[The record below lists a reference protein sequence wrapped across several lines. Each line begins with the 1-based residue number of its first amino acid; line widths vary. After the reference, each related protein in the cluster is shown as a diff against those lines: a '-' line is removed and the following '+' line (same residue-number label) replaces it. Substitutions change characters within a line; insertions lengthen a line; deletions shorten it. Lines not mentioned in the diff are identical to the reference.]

1 MRATRSKLLGIIFF
15 GVCLFPLVFGEEEV
29 INVDELCNA
38 TASERVDYEFS
49 SDILPKQHIITYKGY
64 FPRLTRENYVSA
76 ALRNAGVSNWTL
88 VRRDNPAKEYPSD
101 FDVIILEEAGRRALD
116 ALKDHPAIRRVTAQ
130 RQVTRT
136 IKYIREDDCGPAGCL
151 YSGWRNHRARA
162 LHSLRKPRENNG
174 YTSRKLLRTVP
185 RQITSVL
192 KADVLWS
199 LGVTGEGIKVA
210 VFDTGLARN
219 HPHFGRVR
227 ERTDW
232 TGENTLDDALGHG
245 TFVAGVIASRA
256 DCLGFAPDADLHI
269 FRVFTD
275 NQVSYT
281 SWFLDAFNYAIM
293 RKIDVLNL
301 SIGGPDFM
309 DHPFVDKVW
318 ELSANKVIMVSAIG
332 NDGPLYGTLNN
343 PADQMDVIGVGGIS
357 FDDRIA
363 KFSSRGMTTWELP
376 YGYGRMKP
384 DIVTYGSGVRG
395 SSVTGGCR
403 SLSGTSVASPV
414 VAGAI
419 ALLASG
425 VPRHNL
431 TPAAVKQA
439 LCMTALR
446 LPGPNMFEQG
456 HGKLD
461 LISAYQFLRKYEPQ
475 VSLSPSYI
483 DLTECQYMWPYCTQP
498 LYFSAQPTIANV
510 TVINGLG
517 VSGRVKEVSW
527 HPHLPH
533 GVILS
538 LSVDY
543 SQILWP
549 WSGWLALSFTVLE
562 TGADFD
568 GVVEGHVN
576 VTIESYD
583 DSGEKTMKNATL
595 TLPVRARVIPVPV
608 RSRRLLWDQFH
619 SLRYPGGYFPR
630 DDLRAKH
637 DPLDWHADHVHTNF
651 RDMYRRL
658 REHGFYLEV
667 MGTPLTC
674 IDTSLYGALL
684 LVDPEDEYF
693 PEEMASLKKAVDA
706 GMSLVV
712 FADWYNA
719 SLLRHVKFYDENTR
733 QWWIPET
740 GGANV
745 PALNDLL
752 SMYQVALGDRVFE
765 GSFKLGG
772 HPMYYASGTH
782 IHSFPEH
789 GILITAQLTDQG
801 HQIMSGEK
809 PSGGPGASS
818 PGQTVDVP
826 ILGLLQTD
834 GETRDYTNDTMEKM
848 PKAGRLVVYGDSS
861 CLEGGAAR
869 NCHWLLLAALQYALV
884 GHLPASL
891 KEAATP
897 HQQRLRDVHIIPS
910 ELPQRAEGGRLH
922 VYSRVLS
929 PDGSGPRPVPECV
942 TPTPLESQPIHA
954 APAARTLAPRHQPTD
969 PKSIGAPDIE
979 GTEPAPRTWRGAGA
993 APSRHTAGEHTS
1005 PSLTSRAMTLL
1016 AIIAVVYCLT
1026 AAWKRCGRKLRR
1038 RRLMSLAT

>member
-1 MRATRSKLLGIIFF
+1 MGLTQ
-15 GVCLFPLVFGEEEV
+15 LFYLYLIGYFSITLVFA
-29 INVDELCNA
+29 IDSDIKCNA
-38 TASERVDYEFS
+38 TDTANVEYEFS
-49 SDILPKQHIITYKGY
+49 TDVINSEHIITFKAYYARG
-64 FPRLTRENYVSA
+64 TRENYVKSA
-76 ALRNAGVSNWTL
+76 LKNAGISNYTIL
-88 VRRDNPAKEYPSD
+88 QRNNPAKEYPSD
-101 FDVIILEEAGRRALD
+101 FDVIAFGDDMKDGIEALR
-116 ALKDHPAIRRVTAQ
+116 DHPAVRRVTAQ
-130 RQVTRT
+130 RQVQRT
-136 IKYIREDDCGPAGCL
+136 IKFVKEDECGPNGCL
-151 YSGWRNHRARA
+151 YSGWRNHKRRSRA
-162 LHSLRKPRENNG
+162 LHSLRQPRENDG
-174 YTSRKLLRTVP
+174 FSSRKLLRTVP

-192 KADVLWS
+192 KADLLWS

-210 VFDTGLARN
+210 VFDTGLARH
-219 HPHFGRVR
+219 HPHFGRVK

-281 SWFLDAFNYAIM
+281 SWFLDAFNYAILK
-293 RKIDVLNL
+293 KIDVLNL

-343 PADQMDVIGVGGIS
+343 PADQMDVIGVGGIG

-376 YGYGRMKP
+376 DGYGRMKP

-395 SSVTGGCR
+395 SSVNGGCK

-425 VPRHNL
+425 VPRQNL
-431 TPAAVKQA
+431 SPASVKQA
-439 LCMTALR
+439 LCITARR
-446 LPGPNMFEQG
+446 LSGPNMFEQG

-461 LISAYQFLRKYEPQ
+461 LISAYQFLREYEPQ
-475 VSLSPSYI
+475 ASLSPPYI

-498 LYFSAQPTIANV
+498 LYYSAQPTIANV

-517 VSGRVKEVSW
+517 VAGKVTKVSW
-527 HPHLPH
+527 HPHLPY
-533 GVILS
+533 GGILS
-538 LSVDY
+538 VAVDFID
-543 SQILWP
+543 ILWP
-549 WSGWLALSFTVLE
+549 WSGWLAISFSVLE
-562 TGADFD
+562 SGANFD
-568 GVVEGHVN
+568 GTVEGHVN
-576 VTIESYD
+576 ITIESFD
-583 DSGEKTMKNATL
+583 VVFDFVMKNTTL
-595 TLPVRARVIPVPV
+595 MLPIRARVIPVPV
-608 RSRRLLWDQFH
+608 RGRRLLWDQFH

-637 DPLDWHADHVHTNF
+637 DPLDWHADHIHTNF

-667 MGTPLTC
+667 MGSPLTC

-693 PEEMASLKKAVDA
+693 PEEMAALKKAVDS
-706 GMSLVV
+706 GLSLIV

-752 SMYQVALGDRVFE
+752 SMFQVALGDRVFE
-765 GSFKLGG
+765 GTFKLAG

-789 GILITAQLTDQG
+789 GVLVTAKLSDQG
-801 HQIMSGEK
+801 QQIMSGEK
-809 PSGGPGASS
+809 GIGGGDTT
-818 PGQTVDVP
+818 GGGKKVDVP
-826 ILGLLQTD
+826 ILGLLQT
-834 GETRDYTNDTMEKM
+834 ESESRDYTNDTNTKL
-848 PKAGRLVVYGDSS
+848 PRAGRLVVYGDSS
-861 CLEGGAAR
+861 CLEGGSAR
-869 NCHWLLLAALQYALV
+869 PCHWLMLAALQYALV
-884 GHLPASL
+884 GHVPTSL
-891 KEAATP
+891 REAAATS
-897 HQQRLRDVHIIPS
+897 HHRDVHIIPS
-910 ELPQRAEGGRLH
+910 DLPKRAEGGRLH
-922 VYSRVLS
+922 AYSRVLS
-929 PDGSGPRPVPECV
+929 PDGSGPRPVPECIS
-942 TPTPLESQPIHA
+942 PTPMNPEPVHA
-954 APAARTLAPRHQPTD
+954 PPSARTLAPRHQPTD
-969 PKSIGAPDIE
+969 PKSIAAPDIE
-979 GTEPAPRTWRGAGA
+979 GTEPAPRAWRGAGA
-993 APSRHTAGEHTS
+993 APSRSKADEEE
-1005 PSLTSRAMTLL
+1005 PSRSTFASRILTLC
-1016 AIIAVVYCLT
+1016 AIVFIVYSLH
-1026 AAWKRCGRKLRR
+1026 AFWKRCGRKIRR
-1038 RRLMSLAT
+1038 RKLISLAT

>member
-1 MRATRSKLLGIIFF
+1 MGTYLLFF
-15 GVCLFPLVFGEEEV
+15 LVCLRITTVFSAEV
-29 INVDELCNA
+29 TDPVLCNA
-38 TASERVDYEFS
+38 TSSERVEYEFS
-49 SDILPKQHIITYKGY
+49 TDVVGSEHIITFRGY
-64 FPRLTRENYVSA
+64 FLRRARENYVTA
-76 ALRNAGVSNWTL
+76 ALNNAGVSNWTI
-88 VRRDNPAKEYPSD
+88 VQRENPAKDYPSD
-101 FDVIILEEAGRRALD
+101 FDVIVMNEGGRAALD

-130 RQVTRT
+130 RIVQRT
-136 IKYIREDDCGPAGCL
+136 IKYVQEDTNCGPNGCL
-151 YSGWRNHRARA
+151 YTGWRNHRRRA
-162 LHSLRKPRENNG
+162 LHSIRKPRENEG
-174 YTSRKLLRTVP
+174 YSSRKLLRTVP

-192 KADVLWS
+192 KADLLWS
-199 LGVTGEGIKVA
+199 LGVTGEGIRVA
-210 VFDTGLARN
+210 VFDTGLARH

-343 PADQMDVIGVGGIS
+343 PADQMDVIGVGGIG

-376 YGYGRMKP
+376 NGYGRMKP

-395 SSVTGGCR
+395 SSVTGGCK

-425 VPRHNL
+425 VPRQHV

-439 LCMTALR
+439 LCVTARR
-446 LPGPNMFEQG
+446 LPGYNMFEQG

-461 LISAYQFLRKYEPQ
+461 LISAYQFLREYTPQ
-475 VSLSPSYI
+475 ASLSPPYM
-483 DLTECQYMWPYCTQP
+483 DLTECTYMWPYCTQP
-498 LYFSAQPTIANV
+498 LYYSAQPTIANV
-510 TVINGLG
+510 TVVNGLG
-517 VSGRVKEVSW
+517 VAGDVKEVTW

-533 GVILS
+533 GGL
-538 LSVDY
+538 LSVSADY
-543 SQILWP
+543 SPILWP
-549 WSGWLALSFTVLE
+549 WSGWLALSFTVLQE
-562 TGADFD
+562 GADFD

-576 VTIESYD
+576 ITIESHD
-583 DSGEKTMKNATL
+583 ETKERTMINTTL
-595 TLPVRARVIPVPV
+595 MLPIRARIIPVPV

-693 PEEMASLKKAVDA
+693 PEEMAALKKAVDS
-706 GMSLVV
+706 GLSLLV

-752 SMYQVALGDRVFE
+752 SMYQIALGDRVFE
-765 GSFKLGG
+765 GAFKLGG

-782 IHSFPEH
+782 IHSFPKH
-789 GILITAQLTDQG
+789 GVLITAQLSDQG
-801 HQIMSGEK
+801 QQIMSGEK
-809 PSGGPGASS
+809 GGGKAGA
-818 PGQTVDVP
+818 GVDNTVDVP

-834 GETRDYTNDTMEKM
+834 SGNREFTNDTVDKL
-848 PKAGRLVVYGDSS
+848 PKAGRVVVYGDSS
-861 CLEGGAAR
+861 CLEGGSSR
-869 NCHWLLLAALQYALV
+869 PCHWLLLAALQYALG

-891 KEAATP
+891 RDAAAA
-897 HQQRLRDVHIIPS
+897 RKRDVHLIPS

-922 VYSRVLS
+922 LYSRVLAA
-929 PDGSGPRPVPECV
+929 DGSGPRPVPPC
-942 TPTPLESQPIHA
+942 TPPTPLPPQPVSA
-954 APAARTLAPRHQPTD
+954 PPAARTLAPRHAPTD
-969 PKSIGAPDIE
+969 PRSIGAPEVE
-979 GTEPAPRTWRGAGA
+979 GTEPAPRAWRGAGA
-993 APSRHTAGEHTS
+993 APSRSHPEVVYEP
-1005 PSLTSRAMTLL
+1005 PSLANRALTLIAIV
-1016 AIIAVVYCLT
+1016 AIIYCVT
-1026 AAWKRCGRKLRR
+1026 TFWKRWGRKLRR
-1038 RRLMSLAT
+1038 RRLISLAT

>member
-1 MRATRSKLLGIIFF
+1 MDSKLFRIII
-15 GVCLFPLVFGEEEV
+15 GVLYLVLLASADEG
-29 INVDELCNA
+29 INVDGVCNS
-38 TASERVDYEFS
+38 TTSERVHYEFNSDVVS
-49 SDILPKQHIITYKGY
+49 SEHIITYKGY
-64 FPRLTRENYVSA
+64 FPRSTRENYVSA
-76 ALRNAGVSNWTL
+76 ALRNAGISNWTL
-88 VRRDNPAKEYPSD
+88 LRRDNPAREYPSD
-101 FDVIILEEAGRRALD
+101 FDVIILEDGGRRALD

-136 IKYIREDDCGPAGCL
+136 IKYINEDDCGPTGCL
-151 YSGWRNHRARA
+151 YAGWRNHRARA
-162 LHSLRKPRENNG
+162 LHSLRQPRENGG

-192 KADVLWS
+192 KADLLWS
-199 LGVTGEGIKVA
+199 LGVTGEGIRVA

-219 HPHFGRVR
+219 HPHFGRIR

-245 TFVAGVIASRA
+245 TFVAGVIASRS

-343 PADQMDVIGVGGIS
+343 PADQMDVIGVGGIG

-376 YGYGRMKP
+376 HGYGRMKP

-425 VPRHNL
+425 VPRNNL
-431 TPAAVKQA
+431 TPASVKQA

-446 LPGPNMFEQG
+446 LHGPNMFEQG

-475 VSLSPSYI
+475 ASLSPSYI

-498 LYFSAQPTIANV
+498 LYYSAQPTIANV

-517 VSGRVKEVSW
+517 VSGRVKEVTW

-533 GVILS
+533 GVLM
-538 LSVDY
+538 SVSAEY

-549 WSGWLALSFTVLE
+549 WSGWLALSFSVLE
-562 TGADFD
+562 EGADFD
-568 GVVEGHVN
+568 GIIEGHVN
-576 VTIESYD
+576 VTVESYD

-595 TLPVRARVIPVPV
+595 TLPIRARVIPVPV

-667 MGTPLTC
+667 MGCPLTC

-693 PEEMASLKKAVDA
+693 PEEMAALKRAVDA

-752 SMYQVALGDRVFE
+752 SMYQVALGDRVFD
-765 GSFKLGG
+765 GAFRLGG

-789 GILITAQLTDQG
+789 GILITAPLSDQG

-809 PSGGPGASS
+809 PGGGGGAA
-818 PGQTVDVP
+818 GGGETVDVP

-834 GETRDYTNDTMEKM
+834 GETRDYTNDTSDK
-848 PKAGRLVVYGDSS
+848 PRSGRLVVYGDSS

-869 NCHWLLLAALQYALV
+869 SCHWLLLASLQYALV
-884 GHLPASL
+884 GHLPSSL
-891 KEAATP
+891 KDAATP
-897 HQQRLRDVHIIPS
+897 RQHRLRDVHIIPS

-942 TPTPLESQPIHA
+942 TLVPLEPHPIHA
-954 APAARTLAPRHQPTD
+954 PPSARTLAPRHQPTD
-969 PKSIGAPDIE
+969 PKSIGALEIE
-979 GTEPAPRTWRGAGA
+979 GTEAAPRTWRGAGA
-993 APSRHTAGEHTS
+993 APARGPGERDAG
-1005 PSLTSRAMTLL
+1005 PSLGSRALSLL
-1016 AIIAVVYCLT
+1016 AIVALVYCLS
-1026 AAWKRCGRKLRR
+1026 AAWKRCSRKLRR
-1038 RRLMSLAT
+1038 RRLMALN

>member
-1 MRATRSKLLGIIFF
+1 MGIIHINLYVLLFCYT
-15 GVCLFPLVFGEEEV
+15 CLPTLGAEQPSK
-29 INVDELCNA
+29 DLCNVTNA
-38 TASERVDYEFS
+38 ERVQYEFS
-49 SDILPKQHIITYKGY
+49 SNVVTSNHIITYKGY
-64 FPRLTRENYVSA
+64 FLRATRKKYVSA
-76 ALRNAGVSNWTL
+76 ALKNIGVSNWTIL
-88 VRRDNPAKEYPSD
+88 QRDNPAKEYPSD
-101 FDVIILEEAGRRALD
+101 FDVIVLSDKVRRALD
-116 ALKDHPAIRRVTAQ
+116 ALTDHPSISRVTAQ

-136 IKYIREDDCGPAGCL
+136 IKYVNEDDCGPNGCM
-151 YSGWRNHRARA
+151 YTGWRNHRARE
-162 LHSLRKPRENNG
+162 LRSIRKPRENNG
-174 YTSRKLLRTVP
+174 YSSRKLLRTVP

-192 KADVLWS
+192 KADLLWS

-219 HPHFGRVR
+219 HPHFGRIR

-269 FRVFTD
+269 FRVFTN

-318 ELSANKVIMVSAIG
+318 ELSANRVIMVSAIG

-343 PADQMDVIGVGGIS
+343 PADQMDVIGVGGIG

-376 YGYGRMKP
+376 NGYGRMKP

-395 SSVTGGCR
+395 SSVTGSCR

-425 VPRHNL
+425 VPRQNL
-431 TPAAVKQA
+431 TPASVKQA

-475 VSLSPSYI
+475 ASLSPAYM

-517 VSGRVKEVSW
+517 VSGSITQVTW

-533 GVILS
+533 GGL
-538 LSVDY
+538 LSVSADY

-549 WSGWLALSFTVLE
+549 WSGWIALSFTVLE
-562 TGADFD
+562 NGAEYD

-576 VTIESYD
+576 VTIESHD
-583 DSGEKTMKNATL
+583 DNGERVIHNATL
-595 TLPVRARVIPVPV
+595 TLPIRARIIPVPV
-608 RSRRLLWDQFH
+608 RARRLLWDQFH

-651 RDMYRRL
+651 RDMYRKL

-674 IDTSLYGALL
+674 VDTSLYGALL

-693 PEEMASLKKAVDA
+693 PEEMATLKKAVDS

-740 GGANV
+740 GGSNI

-772 HPMYYASGTH
+772 HSMYYASGTH

-789 GILITAQLTDQG
+789 GVLITAQLSDQG

-809 PSGGPGASS
+809 GNDRGGGSGG
-818 PGQTVDVP
+818 GQTVDVP

-834 GETRDYTNDTMEKM
+834 GETRDYTNDTLDKL

-884 GHLPASL
+884 GHLPSLL

-897 HQQRLRDVHIIPS
+897 QKSRVRDVHIIPS
-910 ELPQRAEGGRLH
+910 GIVLCPGCVLARAFTT
-922 VYSRVLS
+922 S
-929 PDGSGPRPVPECV
+929 PDGRRPA
-942 TPTPLESQPIHA
+942 PLRA
-954 APAARTLAPRHQPTD
+954 
-969 PKSIGAPDIE
+969 GAPDIE
-979 GTEPAPRTWRGAGA
+979 GTEPAPRAWRGAGA
-993 APSRHTAGEHTS
+993 APSRSQPGS
-1005 PSLTSRAMTLL
+1005 DQQPSMTSRAVTLL
-1016 AIIAVVYCLT
+1016 AIVAIIYSITSL
-1026 AAWKRCGRKLRR
+1026 WRRCGRKIRR
-1038 RRLMSLAT
+1038 RRLIALAT

>member
-1 MRATRSKLLGIIFF
+1 MGWTHFYHVFSFQYIVKLSFIMAMVIFAQCAAD
-15 GVCLFPLVFGEEEV
+15 GT
-29 INVDELCNA
+29 ILCNSS
-38 TASERVDYEFS
+38 TTNNVQYDFKSNIISSEY
-49 SDILPKQHIITYKGY
+49 IITYKGY
-64 FPRLTRENYVSA
+64 FTKKSRESYVAA
-76 ALRNAGVSNWTL
+76 ALNNAG
-88 VRRDNPAKEYPSD
+88 RENPAKEYPSD
-101 FDVIILEEAGRRALD
+101 FDVIFLNTDAREALGALR
-116 ALKDHPAIRRVTAQ
+116 DHPAVRRVTVQ
-130 RQVTRT
+130 RQVQRT
-136 IKYIREDDCGPAGCL
+136 IKYIPEDDCDSSDCL
-151 YSGWRNHRARA
+151 YNGWRNYHHRARA
-162 LHSLRKPRENNG
+162 LHSLRKLRENESFS
-174 YTSRKLLRTVP
+174 SRKLLRTVP

-199 LGVTGEGIKVA
+199 LGVTGEGIRVA
-210 VFDTGLARN
+210 VFDTGLSRD
-219 HPHFGRVR
+219 HSHFGRIR

-232 TGENTLDDALGHG
+232 TGEKTLDDALGHG

-256 DCLGFAPDADLHI
+256 DCLGFAPDSDLYI

-293 RKIDVLNL
+293 KKIDVLNL

-318 ELSANKVIMVSAIG
+318 ELTANKVIMVSAIG

-343 PADQMDVIGVGGIS
+343 PADQMDVIGVGGIG

-376 YGYGRMKP
+376 NGYGRMKP
-384 DIVTYGSGVRG
+384 DIVTYGSAVRG
-395 SSVTGGCR
+395 SSINGGCR

-425 VPRHNL
+425 VPRQNL
-431 TPAAVKQA
+431 TPASVKQA
-439 LCMTALR
+439 LCVTARR
-446 LPGPNMFEQG
+446 LQGPNMFEQG

-461 LISAYQFLRKYEPQ
+461 LISAYQFLRDYEPQ
-475 VSLSPSYI
+475 VTLSPPYI

-498 LYFSAQPTIANV
+498 LYYSAQPTIANV
-510 TVINGLG
+510 TIINGLG
-517 VSGRVKEVSW
+517 VAGNVKSVTW
-527 HPHLPH
+527 HPHLPN
-533 GVILS
+533 GLILS
-538 LSVDY
+538 VSATHIDV
-543 SQILWP
+543 IWP
-549 WSGWLALSFTVLE
+549 YSGWMALSFSVQE

-576 VTIESYD
+576 ITVESFD
-583 DSGEKTMKNATL
+583 ESFQQKTRNTSLM
-595 TLPVRARVIPVPV
+595 LPIRARVIPVPV
-608 RSRRLLWDQFH
+608 RSRRLIWDQFH

-637 DPLDWHADHVHTNF
+637 DPLDWHADHIHTNF

-658 REHGFYLEV
+658 REHGYYVEV
-667 MGTPLTC
+667 LGSPVTC
-674 IDTSLYGALL
+674 INTSLYGALL

-693 PEEMASLKKAVDA
+693 PEEMAALKKAVDS
-706 GMSLVV
+706 GLSLIV

-752 SMYQVALGDRVFE
+752 SMFQVALGDRVFE
-765 GSFKLGG
+765 GTFKLGG
-772 HPMYYASGTH
+772 HSMYYASGTH

-789 GILITAQLTDQG
+789 GVLVTAKLQDQG

-809 PSGGPGASS
+809 PSSGAGSGS
-818 PGQTVDVP
+818 VEIVDVP

-834 GETRDYTNDTMEKM
+834 GEARDYTNDTLEH
-848 PKAGRLVVYGDSS
+848 PKGGRLVVYGDSS
-861 CLEGGAAR
+861 CLESGTAKP
-869 NCHWLLLAALQYALV
+869 CHWLLLAALQYALV
-884 GHLPASL
+884 GHLPSSL
-891 KEAATP
+891 KEAAASKQ
-897 HQQRLRDVHIIPS
+897 HRDVHIIPS
-910 ELPQRAEGGRLH
+910 ELPQRSEGGRLH

-929 PDGSGPRPVPECV
+929 ADGSGPRALPECV
-942 TPTPLESQPIHA
+942 TSPGLRADPIHA
-954 APAARTLAPRHQPTD
+954 PPAARTLAPRHQPTD
-969 PKSIGAPDIE
+969 PRSIGAPETE
-979 GTEPAPRTWRGAGA
+979 GTEAAPRAWRGAGV
-993 APSRHTAGEHTS
+993 APSKSHLDFNKETNTFNNR
-1005 PSLTSRAMTLL
+1005 LL
-1016 AIIAVVYCLT
+1016 MFVSISAILYCIVMF
-1026 AAWKRCGRKLRR
+1026 WKRYGRKIKRR
-1038 RRLMSLAT
+1038 KIISLAT

>member
-1 MRATRSKLLGIIFF
+1 MGLIQLVYLFLIGYSNYAFVF
-15 GVCLFPLVFGEEEV
+15 CLD
-29 INVDELCNA
+29 NDTKCNA
-38 TASERVDYEFS
+38 TSTVGVQYEFTTEIVNS
-49 SDILPKQHIITYKGY
+49 EHIITFKGY
-64 FPRLTRENYVSA
+64 YYKYTRENYVKSA
-76 ALRNAGVSNWTL
+76 LKNAGISNWTIL
-88 VRRDNPAKEYPSD
+88 QRNNAAKEYPSD
-101 FDVIILEEAGRRALD
+101 FDVIVFGDDLKDGIEALR
-116 ALKDHPAIRRVTAQ
+116 DHPAVIRVTAQ
-130 RQVTRT
+130 RQVLRT
-136 IKYIREDDCGPAGCL
+136 IKFVNEDACGPGGCL
-151 YSGWRNHRARA
+151 YSGWRNPKRRSRG
-162 LHSLRKPRENNG
+162 LHSLRKLRENDG
-174 YTSRKLLRTVP
+174 YSSRKLLRTVP

-192 KADVLWS
+192 KADLLWS

-210 VFDTGLARN
+210 VFDTGLSRH

-281 SWFLDAFNYAIM
+281 SWFLDAFNYAILK
-293 RKIDVLNL
+293 KIDILNL

-343 PADQMDVIGVGGIS
+343 PADQMDVIGVGGIG

-376 YGYGRMKP
+376 EGYGRMKP
-384 DIVTYGSGVRG
+384 DIVTYGSGVQG
-395 SSVTGGCR
+395 SNVNGGCK

-425 VPRHNL
+425 VPRQNL
-431 TPAAVKQA
+431 SPASVKQA
-439 LCMTALR
+439 LCITARR

-461 LISAYQFLRKYEPQ
+461 LISAYQFLREYEPQ
-475 VSLSPSYI
+475 ASLSPPYI

-498 LYFSAQPTIANV
+498 LYYSAQPTIANV

-517 VSGRVKEVSW
+517 VSGKVTNVGW

-538 LSVDY
+538 VSVDY
-543 SQILWP
+543 IDVLWP
-549 WSGWLALSFTVLE
+549 WSGWLAISFSVLE
-562 TGADFD
+562 SGANFD
-568 GVVEGHVN
+568 GIVEGHVN
-576 VTIESYD
+576 VTIESFD
-583 DSGEKTMKNATL
+583 VVVDFVMKNTTL
-595 TLPVRARVIPVPV
+595 MLPIRARVIPVPV
-608 RSRRLLWDQFH
+608 RGRRLLWDQFH

-667 MGTPLTC
+667 MGSPLTC

-693 PEEMASLKKAVDA
+693 PEEMAALKKAVDS
-706 GMSLVV
+706 GLSLIV

-752 SMYQVALGDRVFE
+752 SMFQVALGDRVFE
-765 GSFKLGG
+765 GTYKLAG

-789 GILITAQLTDQG
+789 GILVTAKLSDQG
-801 HQIMSGEK
+801 QQIMSGEK
-809 PSGGPGASS
+809 TNGASDPSGGGNKI
-818 PGQTVDVP
+818 DVP
-826 ILGLLQTD
+826 ILGLLQI
-834 GETRDYTNDTMEKM
+834 ESESRDYTNDTNNKL

-861 CLEGGAAR
+861 CLEGGVTR
-869 NCHWLLLAALQYALV
+869 PCHWLMLAALQYALV
-884 GHLPASL
+884 GHVPTSL
-891 KEAATP
+891 REAAATS
-897 HQQRLRDVHIIPS
+897 HHRDVHIIPS
-910 ELPQRAEGGRLH
+910 ELPKRAEGGRLH
-922 VYSRVLS
+922 AYSRVLS
-929 PDGSGPRPVPECV
+929 PDGSGPRPLPECV
-942 TPTPLESQPIHA
+942 SLPLMDPEPVHA
-954 APAARTLAPRHQPTD
+954 PPSSRTLAPRHQPTD
-969 PKSIGAPDIE
+969 PKSIGAVDVE
-979 GTEPAPRTWRGAGA
+979 GTEPAPRAWRGAGA
-993 APSRHTAGEHTS
+993 A
-1005 PSLTSRAMTLL
+1005 TSRYHSDNLDDVHSIFASRMLKLCT
-1016 AIIAVVYCLT
+1016 IAVIIYCLHVFF
-1026 AAWKRCGRKLRR
+1026 KSCGRKLRR
-1038 RRLMSLAT
+1038 RKLISLAT

>member
-1 MRATRSKLLGIIFF
+1 MGLVKF
-15 GVCLFPLVFGEEEV
+15 VYLFWLSYYNFVVFAEDTN
-29 INVDELCNA
+29 ILCNA
-38 TASERVDYEFS
+38 TVNERLEYKFD
-49 SDILPKQHIITYKGY
+49 SDIVNTEHIITFKGY
-64 FPRLTRENYVSA
+64 YSKTTRENYVNA
-76 ALRNAGVSNWTL
+76 ALKNAQVSNWTIL
-88 VRRDNPAKEYPSD
+88 QRNNPAMEYPSD
-101 FDVIILEEAGRRALD
+101 FDVIVFGEKIREGID
-116 ALKDHPAIRRVTAQ
+116 ALRDHPAVRRVTAQ
-130 RQVTRT
+130 RQVQRT
-136 IKYIREDDCGPAGCL
+136 IKYVREDDCGPSGCM
-151 YSGWRNHRARA
+151 YSGWRNHRRSRV
-162 LHSLRKPRENNG
+162 LHSLRKTRDNGG

-192 KADVLWS
+192 KADLLWS

-210 VFDTGLARN
+210 VFDTGLARH

-245 TFVAGVIASRA
+245 TFVAGVIASRS

-343 PADQMDVIGVGGIS
+343 PADQMDVIGVGGIG

-395 SSVTGGCR
+395 SSVNGGCR

-425 VPRHNL
+425 VPRQNL

-439 LCMTALR
+439 LCITARR
-446 LPGPNMFEQG
+446 LPGYNMFEQG

-461 LISAYQFLRKYEPQ
+461 LISAYQFLREYEPQ
-475 VSLSPSYI
+475 ATLSPSYI

-498 LYFSAQPTIANV
+498 LYYSAQPTIANV

-517 VSGRVKEVSW
+517 VVGEVKKVSW

-533 GVILS
+533 GTILA
-538 LSVDY
+538 VGADY
-543 SQILWP
+543 NEVLWP

-562 TGADFD
+562 AGANFD
-568 GVVEGHVN
+568 GVVEGHMN
-576 VTIESYD
+576 ITIESYD
-583 DSGEKTMKNATL
+583 EVNDRIMKNTTL
-595 TLPVRARVIPVPV
+595 MLPIRARVIPVPV
-608 RSRRLLWDQFH
+608 RGRRLLWDQFH

-658 REHGFYLEV
+658 REHGFYVEV
-667 MGTPLTC
+667 MGNPLTC

-693 PEEMASLKKAVDA
+693 PEEMATLKRAVDS
-706 GMSLVV
+706 GLSLIV

-740 GGANV
+740 GGTNV

-752 SMYQVALGDRVFE
+752 SMFQVAFGDRVFE
-765 GSFKLGG
+765 GSFKLAG

-789 GILITAQLTDQG
+789 GVLVSAKLSDQG
-801 HQIMSGEK
+801 QQIMSGEK
-809 PSGGPGASS
+809 SGGA
-818 PGQTVDVP
+818 QTRKTVEVP

-834 GETRDYTNDTMEKM
+834 PETRDYSNDTNEKL

-869 NCHWLLLAALQYALV
+869 PCHWLLLAALQYALV
-884 GHLPASL
+884 GHMPSSL
-891 KEAATP
+891 LDATTSTQ
-897 HQQRLRDVHIIPS
+897 HRDVNIIPS
-910 ELPQRAEGGRLH
+910 DLPKRAEGGRLH
-922 VYSRVLS
+922 AYSRVLS
-929 PDGSGPRPVPECV
+929 PDGSGPRPLPDCVVTGPMDPEPV
-942 TPTPLESQPIHA
+942 HA
-954 APAARTLAPRHQPTD
+954 PPSARTLAPRHKPTD

-979 GTEPAPRTWRGAGA
+979 GTEAAPRAWRGAVA
-993 APSRHTAGEHTS
+993 AAHSIEDDPIQTSFISRVIS
-1005 PSLTSRAMTLL
+1005 ICSVFV
-1016 AIIAVVYCLT
+1016 IIYCIAVF
-1026 AAWKRCGRKLRR
+1026 WKRCARIIKR
-1038 RRLMSLAT
+1038 RRLVSLAT

>member
-1 MRATRSKLLGIIFF
+1 MGLTRLTRLILLSCFKILM
-15 GVCLFPLVFGEEEV
+15 VSA
-29 INVDELCNA
+29 VDKDDLCNA
-38 TASERVDYEFS
+38 TYSDRVEYEFK
-49 SDILPKQHIITYKGY
+49 SDIVSSEHIITFKGY
-64 FPRLTRENYVSA
+64 FARSTRENYVNA
-76 ALRNAGVSNWTL
+76 ALKTAGVSNWTI
-88 VRRDNPAKEYPSD
+88 VRRNNPAKEYPSD
-101 FDVIILEEAGRRALD
+101 FDVIAFGEGSVDAITALR
-116 ALKDHPAIRRVTAQ
+116 DHPAVRRVTAQ
-130 RQVTRT
+130 RQVQRT
-136 IKYIREDDCGPAGCL
+136 IKYVREDECGPGGCL
-151 YSGWRNHRARA
+151 YSGWRNHKHRARS
-162 LHSLRKPRENNG
+162 LHSLRQPRENSG

-192 KADVLWS
+192 KADLLWS

-210 VFDTGLARN
+210 VFDTGLARH

-256 DCLGFAPDADLHI
+256 DCLGFAPDSDLHI

-343 PADQMDVIGVGGIS
+343 PADQMDVIGVGGIG

-376 YGYGRMKP
+376 NGYGRVKP

-425 VPRHNL
+425 VPRQNL
-431 TPAAVKQA
+431 TPASVKQA
-439 LCMTALR
+439 LTITARR

-461 LISAYQFLRKYEPQ
+461 LISAYQFLREYEPQ
-475 VSLSPSYI
+475 ASLSPPYI

-498 LYFSAQPTIANV
+498 LYYSAQPTIANV

-517 VSGRVKEVSW
+517 VAGDVKKVSW

-533 GVILS
+533 GVLM
-538 LSVDY
+538 SVSADY

-562 TGADFD
+562 SGVNFD

-576 VTIESYD
+576 VTIESFD
-583 DSGEKTMKNATL
+583 ELHDRGIRNTTL
-595 TLPVRARVIPVPV
+595 MLPIRARIIPVPV
-608 RSRRLLWDQFH
+608 RGRRLLWDQFH

-667 MGTPLTC
+667 MGSPLTC

-693 PEEMASLKKAVDA
+693 PEEMAAFKKAIDS
-706 GMSLVV
+706 GLSLIV

-765 GSFKLGG
+765 GSFKLAG

-789 GILITAQLTDQG
+789 GVLVTAQLTDQG
-801 HQIMSGEK
+801 QQIMSGEK
-809 PSGGPGASS
+809 VNESAGTSSGSRP
-818 PGQTVDVP
+818 VDVP
-826 ILGLLQTD
+826 ILGLLQTEA
-834 GETRDYTNDTMEKM
+834 ETRDYTNDTNDKL

-869 NCHWLLLAALQYALV
+869 PCHWLLLAALQYAIV
-884 GHLPASL
+884 GHVPSTLR
-891 KEAATP
+891 EAAATS
-897 HQQRLRDVHIIPS
+897 RRRDVHIIPS
-910 ELPQRAEGGRLH
+910 DLPKRAEGGRLH
-922 VYSRVLS
+922 AYSRVLS

-942 TPTPLESQPIHA
+942 KPIGLEPTPVHA
-954 APAARTLAPRHQPTD
+954 PPSSRTLAPRHQPTD
-969 PKSIGAPDIE
+969 PKSIGAPDVE
-979 GTEPAPRTWRGAGA
+979 GTEAAPRAWRGAGA
-993 APSRHTAGEHTS
+993 APSRSHPDAEPV
-1005 PSLTSRAMTLL
+1005 PSTFASKLFMLC
-1016 AIIAVVYCLT
+1016 AIVLIVYCL
-1026 AAWKRCGRKLRR
+1026 AAFWKRCGRKIRR
-1038 RRLMSLAT
+1038 RRLISLAT

>member
-1 MRATRSKLLGIIFF
+1 MTHLLVVFLVGLWVSIFA
-15 GVCLFPLVFGEEEV
+15 VEETGTY
-29 INVDELCNA
+29 ELCNA
-38 TASERVDYEFS
+38 TKSAQVEYEFS
-49 SDILPKQHIITYKGY
+49 TDIVGSEHIITFKGY
-64 FPRLTRENYVSA
+64 FPRTTRENYVAA
-76 ALRNAGVSNWTL
+76 ALSNAGVSNWTL
-88 VRRDNPAKEYPSD
+88 VQRDNPAKDYPSD
-101 FDVIILEEAGRRALD
+101 FDVIVLGDAGRSALD
-116 ALKDHPAIRRVTAQ
+116 ALRDHPAVRRVTAQ
-130 RQVTRT
+130 RIVQRT
-136 IKYIREDDCGPAGCL
+136 IKYVHEDNCDPNGCL
-151 YSGWRNHRARA
+151 YTGWRNHRARA
-162 LHSLRKPRENNG
+162 LHSFRTPRENGG

-192 KADVLWS
+192 KADLLWS
-199 LGVTGEGIKVA
+199 LGVTGEGIRVA
-210 VFDTGLARN
+210 VFDTGLARY

-293 RKIDVLNL
+293 RKINVLNL

-343 PADQMDVIGVGGIS
+343 PADQMDVIGVGGIG

-376 YGYGRMKP
+376 HGYGRMKP

-395 SSVTGGCR
+395 SSVSGGCR

-425 VPRHNL
+425 VPRQNL

-439 LCMTALR
+439 LCLTATR
-446 LPGPNMFEQG
+446 LPASNMFEQG

-461 LISAYQFLRKYEPQ
+461 LISAYQFLREYTPQ
-475 VSLSPSYI
+475 ASLSPPYM
-483 DLTECQYMWPYCTQP
+483 DLTECTYMWPYCTQP
-498 LYFSAQPTIANV
+498 LYYSAQPTIANV
-510 TVINGLG
+510 TVVNGLG
-517 VSGRVKEVSW
+517 VSGEVKEVTW

-533 GVILS
+533 GGLLGVS
-538 LSVDY
+538 ADY

-562 TGADFD
+562 EGADFD
-568 GVVEGHVN
+568 GVVEGHIN
-576 VTIESYD
+576 VTIESHD
-583 DSGEKTMKNATL
+583 ETGESLVRNATL
-595 TLPVRARVIPVPV
+595 MLPIRARIIPVPV

-651 RDMYRRL
+651 RDMYRKL

-674 IDTSLYGALL
+674 INTSLYGALL

-693 PEEMASLKKAVDA
+693 PEEMAALKKAVDS
-706 GMSLVV
+706 GLSLLV

-789 GILITAQLTDQG
+789 GVLITARLTDQG
-801 HQIMSGEK
+801 QQIMSEK
-809 PSGGPGASS
+809 VGGGGATAGD
-818 PGQTVDVP
+818 GQTVDVP

-834 GETRDYTNDTMEKM
+834 GEVRDYTNDTVDKL

-861 CLEGGAAR
+861 CLEGGASR
-869 NCHWLLLAALQYALV
+869 PCHWLLLAALQYALV
-884 GHLPASL
+884 GHLPTALLDAAS
-891 KEAATP
+891 P
-897 HQQRLRDVHIIPS
+897 HRDVHLIPS
-910 ELPQRAEGGRLH
+910 ELPKRAEGGRLH
-922 VYSRVLS
+922 VYSRVLAA
-929 PDGSGPRPVPECV
+929 DGSGARAAPRC
-942 TPTPLESQPIHA
+942 QPPPQLPAHA
-954 APAARTLAPRHQPTD
+954 VVAPPAARTLAPRQPHTN
-969 PKSIGAPDIE
+969 PRSIGAPEVE
-979 GTEPAPRTWRGAGA
+979 GTEPAPRAWRGAGA
-993 APSRHTAGEHTS
+993 AASRSHIEIDYES
-1005 PSLTSRAMTLL
+1005 PSITNRALTLL
-1016 AIIAVVYCLT
+1016 AIAGFIYCLT
-1026 AAWKRCGRKLRR
+1026 AFWKRCGRKLRR
-1038 RRLMSLAT
+1038 RRLVSLAT

>member
-1 MRATRSKLLGIIFF
+1 MKVIYINLFVII
-15 GVCLFPLVFGEEEV
+15 VFSILSV
-29 INVDELCNA
+29 FANDDNLHMDTSCNTTDSA
-38 TASERVDYEFS
+38 RVEYKYNTDVVGSE
-49 SDILPKQHIITYKGY
+49 HIITYKGY
-64 FPRLTRENYVSA
+64 FSRSTRENYVTA
-76 ALRNAGVSNWTL
+76 ALKNAGVSNWTL
-88 VRRDNPAKEYPSD
+88 LQRNNPAKEYPSD
-101 FDVIILEEAGRRALD
+101 FDVIVLDEDGRRALD
-116 ALKDHPAIRRVTAQ
+116 ALRDHPAIRRVTVQ
-130 RQVTRT
+130 RQVQRT
-136 IKYIREDDCGPAGCL
+136 IKYIKEDDCGPAGCL
-151 YSGWRNHRARA
+151 YTGWRNHRARA

-174 YTSRKLLRTVP
+174 YASRKLLRTVP

-199 LGVTGEGIKVA
+199 LGITGEGVRVA
-210 VFDTGLARN
+210 VFDTGLARH

-343 PADQMDVIGVGGIS
+343 PADQMDVIGVGGIG

-376 YGYGRMKP
+376 HGYGRMKP
-384 DIVTYGSGVRG
+384 DIVTYGSGVQG

-425 VPRHNL
+425 VPRNHL
-431 TPAAVKQA
+431 TPASVKQA
-439 LCMTALR
+439 LCITARR
-446 LPGPNMFEQG
+446 LTGYNMFEQG

-461 LISAYQFLRKYEPQ
+461 LISAYQFLREYEPKA
-475 VSLSPSYI
+475 SLSPPYI
-483 DLTECQYMWPYCTQP
+483 DLTECQYMWPYCTQQ
-498 LYFSAQPTIANV
+498 LYYSAQPTIANV

-517 VSGRVKEVSW
+517 VSGHVKGVTW

-533 GVILS
+533 GVL
-538 LSVDY
+538 LSV
-543 SQILWP
+543 SVEHSSILWP
-549 WSGWLALSFTVLE
+549 WSGWLALSFRVLE
-562 TGADFD
+562 EGADFD
-568 GVVEGHVN
+568 GVIEGHMN
-576 VTIESYD
+576 VTIESH
-583 DSGEKTMKNATL
+583 GEYGDKAMRNVTL
-595 TLPVRARVIPVPV
+595 MLPIRARVIPVPV
-608 RSRRLLWDQFH
+608 RTRRLLWDQFH

-637 DPLDWHADHVHTNF
+637 DPLDWHADHLHTNF
-651 RDMYRRL
+651 RDMYHRL
-658 REHGFYLEV
+658 REHGYYLEV

-693 PEEMASLKKAVDA
+693 PEEMAALKKAVDS
-706 GMSLVV
+706 GLSLVV

-765 GSFKLGG
+765 GSFKLGR
-772 HPMYYASGTH
+772 HQIYYASGTH

-789 GILITAQLTDQG
+789 GVIITAPLSDQG
-801 HQIMSGEK
+801 QQIMSGEK
-809 PSGGPGASS
+809 SNGNRPTSGA
-818 PGQTVDVP
+818 QTVDVP

-834 GETRDYTNDTMEKM
+834 GEIRDYTNDTMEKL

-861 CLEGGAAR
+861 CLEGGTAQP
-869 NCHWLLLAALQYALV
+869 CHWLLLAALQYALV
-884 GHLPASL
+884 GHLPSPL

-897 HQQRLRDVHIIPS
+897 PQHRVRDVHIIPS
-910 ELPQRAEGGRLH
+910 DLPQRAEGGRLH

-929 PDGSGPRPVPECV
+929 ADGSGPRAVPPCSTLPPLPPQPV
-942 TPTPLESQPIHA
+942 HA
-954 APAARTLAPRHQPTD
+954 PRAAGTLAPRHQPTD

-979 GTEPAPRTWRGAGA
+979 GTEPAPRAWRGAGA
-993 APSRHTAGEHTS
+993 APSRSHPDSEPTS
-1005 PSLTSRAMTLL
+1005 TTTNRAITLIAIL
-1016 AIIAVVYCLT
+1016 AVIYCLT
-1026 AAWKRCGRKLRR
+1026 SMWKRCGRKLRR

>member
-1 MRATRSKLLGIIFF
+1 MFWSCKFVTIVFLLNGE
-15 GVCLFPLVFGEEEV
+15 LVYANVETAEGCNNSSSARVEYKYNTDV
-29 INVDELCNA
+29 ISTE
-38 TASERVDYEFS
+38 
-49 SDILPKQHIITYKGY
+49 HIITFNGY
-64 FPRLTRENYVSA
+64 FMKSTREKYVAA
-76 ALRNAGVSNWTL
+76 ALYNIGITNWTIL
-88 VRRDNPAKEYPSD
+88 QRNNPAKEFPSD
-101 FDVIILEEAGRRALD
+101 FDVIILEEGERRALN
-116 ALKDHPAIRRVTAQ
+116 ALKDHPAVRRVTIQ
-130 RQVTRT
+130 RQVQRT
-136 IKYIREDDCGPAGCL
+136 IKYIRDDDCGSSSCL
-151 YSGWRNHRARA
+151 YSGWRNHRARNIR
-162 LHSLRKPRENNG
+162 SFRQPRENGG

-199 LGVTGEGIKVA
+199 LGVTGEGIRVA
-210 VFDTGLARN
+210 VFDTGLARH

-293 RKIDVLNL
+293 RKIDILNL

-343 PADQMDVIGVGGIS
+343 PADQMDVIGVGGIG

-376 YGYGRMKP
+376 HGYGRMKP
-384 DIVTYGSGVRG
+384 DIVTYGSGVQG
-395 SSVTGGCR
+395 SSVSGGCR

-425 VPRHNL
+425 VPRHHL
-431 TPAAVKQA
+431 SPASVKQA
-439 LCMTALR
+439 LCITARR
-446 LPGPNMFEQG
+446 LNGPNMFEQG

-461 LISAYQFLRKYEPQ
+461 LISAYQFLREYTPQ
-475 VSLSPSYI
+475 ASLSPPYI

-498 LYFSAQPTIANV
+498 LYYSAQPTITNV

-517 VSGRVKEVSW
+517 VAGEVKEVSW

-533 GVILS
+533 GGL
-538 LSVDY
+538 LSVSSEH

-549 WSGWLALSFTVLE
+549 WSGWLALSFSVSE
-562 TGADFD
+562 AAADFD
-568 GVVEGHVN
+568 GVIEGHVN
-576 VTIESYD
+576 VTIESHTD
-583 DSGEKTMKNATL
+583 FGERTL
-595 TLPVRARVIPVPV
+595 MNVTLMLPIRARVIPVPV

-693 PEEMASLKKAVDA
+693 PEEMSTLKKAVDA
-706 GMSLVV
+706 GLSLVV

-789 GILITAQLTDQG
+789 GVLITARLSDQG

-809 PSGGPGASS
+809 LNGGAAAGGGP
-818 PGQTVDVP
+818 TVDVP

-834 GETRDYTNDTMEKM
+834 TGARDYANDTLDKL

-869 NCHWLLLAALQYALV
+869 PCHWLLLAALQYALV
-884 GHLPASL
+884 GHLPSVL

-897 HQQRLRDVHIIPS
+897 TQNRLKDVHIIPS
-910 ELPQRAEGGRLH
+910 DLPKRAEGGRLH

-929 PDGSGPRPVPECV
+929 PDGSGPRPAPPCPSASPVP
-942 TPTPLESQPIHA
+942 PQPVHA
-954 APAARTLAPRHQPTD
+954 PPAARTLAPRHQPTD
-969 PKSIGAPDIE
+969 PKSIGAPEME
-979 GTEPAPRTWRGAGA
+979 GTEAAPRTWRGAGA
-993 APSRHTAGEHTS
+993 APSRAHPGLEPQPTGTA
-1005 PSLTSRAMTLL
+1005 SRAITLL
-1016 AIIAVVYCLT
+1016 AIIAIVYCITTL
-1026 AAWKRCGRKLRR
+1026 WKRCGRKIRR

>member
-1 MRATRSKLLGIIFF
+1 MGMAHINTFLILLLCRGSLIFA
-15 GVCLFPLVFGEEEV
+15 
-29 INVDELCNA
+29 NDTACNA
-38 TASERVDYEFS
+38 TGSARVEYEFT
-49 SDILPKQHIITYKGY
+49 SDVVNSEHIITYKGY
-64 FPRLTRENYVSA
+64 FPRSTRENYVTA

-88 VRRDNPAKEYPSD
+88 LERNNPAKEYPSD
-101 FDVIILEEAGRRALD
+101 FDVIIIEERAQHALD
-116 ALKDHPAIRRVTAQ
+116 ALRDHPAIRQVTAQ
-130 RQVTRT
+130 RQVQRT
-136 IKYIREDDCGPAGCL
+136 IKYVPEDDCGPTGCL
-151 YSGWRNHRARA
+151 YKAWRNHHARA
-162 LHSLRKPRENNG
+162 LHSLRRPRENGG

-192 KADVLWS
+192 KADLLWS

-232 TGENTLDDALGHG
+232 TGESTLDDALGHG

-343 PADQMDVIGVGGIS
+343 PADQMDVIGVGGIG

-376 YGYGRMKP
+376 HGYGRMKP

-425 VPRHNL
+425 VPRQNL

-439 LCMTALR
+439 LCITARR
-446 LPGPNMFEQG
+446 LAGPNMFEQG

-461 LISAYQFLRKYEPQ
+461 LISAYQFLREYEPQ
-475 VSLSPSYI
+475 VSLSPPYI

-510 TVINGLG
+510 TVVNGLG
-517 VSGRVKEVSW
+517 VSGHVKEVTW

-533 GVILS
+533 GPL
-538 LSVDY
+538 LSV
-543 SQILWP
+543 SAEHSAVLWP
-549 WSGWLALSFTVLE
+549 WSGWLALSFSVLE
-562 TGADFD
+562 AGADFD
-568 GVVEGHVN
+568 GVVEGHLN
-576 VTIESYD
+576 MTIESHD
-583 DSGEKTMKNATL
+583 DTGEKGTRNATL
-595 TLPVRARVIPVPV
+595 MLPIRARVIPVPV

-674 IDTSLYGALL
+674 VDTSLYGALL

-693 PEEMASLKKAVDA
+693 PEEMAELKKAV
-706 GMSLVV
+706 GEGLSLVV

-752 SMYQVALGDRVFE
+752 SMYQVALGDRVFS

-772 HPMYYASGTH
+772 HSMYYASGTH
-782 IHSFPEH
+782 IHSFPAH
-789 GILITAQLTDQG
+789 GVLVNAHLSDQG
-801 HQIMSGEK
+801 QQIMSGEK
-809 PSGGPGASS
+809 PSEDGTSGSGPL
-818 PGQTVDVP
+818 VDVP

-834 GETRDYTNDTMEKM
+834 SELKDSANDTNSDQI

-869 NCHWLLLAALQYALV
+869 PCHWLLLAALQYALG
-884 GHLPASL
+884 GHLPSTL
-891 KEAATP
+891 KDAATP
-897 HQQRLRDVHIIPS
+897 PHHRIKDVHIIPS

-922 VYSRVLS
+922 VYSRVLAA
-929 PDGSGPRPVPECV
+929 DGSGPRPAPRCARA
-942 TPTPLESQPIHA
+942 PPLPARPVHA
-954 APAARTLAPRHQPTD
+954 PPAARTLKPRHQPTD
-969 PKSIGAPDIE
+969 PKTIGAPEVE
-979 GTEPAPRTWRGAGA
+979 GTEAASRAWRGAAAAAGA
-993 APSRHTAGEHTS
+993 GGRDPSPPP
-1005 PSLTSRAMTLL
+1005 PSLTARALTLL
-1016 AIIAVVYCLT
+1016 ALVLLVYSLT
-1026 AAWKRCGRKLRR
+1026 AAWKRCSRKLRR

>member
-1 MRATRSKLLGIIFF
+1 MMHKNVVLIAFPIILIFANEHLL
-15 GVCLFPLVFGEEEV
+15 VAAS
-29 INVDELCNA
+29 CNLSNS
-38 TASERVDYEFS
+38 TYVEYKYNTDVVGSE
-49 SDILPKQHIITYKGY
+49 HIITFKGY
-64 FPRLTRENYVSA
+64 FSRSTRENYVTA
-76 ALRNAGVSNWTL
+76 ALKNAGVSNWTL
-88 VRRDNPAKEYPSD
+88 LQRNNPANDYPSD
-101 FDVIILEEAGRRALD
+101 FDVIVLEENGYRALD
-116 ALKDHPAIRRVTAQ
+116 ALRDHPAIRRVTVQ
-130 RQVTRT
+130 RQVQRT
-136 IKYIREDDCGPAGCL
+136 IKYIKEDECGPAGCL
-151 YSGWRNHRARA
+151 YAGWRNHRIRA
-162 LHSLRKPRENNG
+162 LRSLRKPRENGG
-174 YTSRKLLRTVP
+174 YNSRRLLRTVP
-185 RQITSVL
+185 RQITAVL

-199 LGVTGEGIKVA
+199 LGVTGEGVRVA
-210 VFDTGLARN
+210 VFDTGLARH

-245 TFVAGVIASRA
+245 TFVAGVIASRT

-343 PADQMDVIGVGGIS
+343 PADQMDVIGVGGIG

-376 YGYGRMKP
+376 HGYGRMKP
-384 DIVTYGSGVRG
+384 DIVTYGSGVQG

-425 VPRHNL
+425 VPRHHL
-431 TPAAVKQA
+431 TPASVKQA
-439 LCMTALR
+439 LCITARR
-446 LPGPNMFEQG
+446 LTNYNMFEQG

-461 LISAYQFLRKYEPQ
+461 LISAYQFLREYEPKA
-475 VSLSPSYI
+475 SLSPPYI
-483 DLTECQYMWPYCTQP
+483 DLTECQYMWPYCTQQ
-498 LYFSAQPTIANV
+498 LYYSAQPTIANV

-517 VSGRVKEVSW
+517 VSGHVKEVTW

-533 GVILS
+533 GGL
-538 LSVDY
+538 LSVSVEH

-549 WSGWLALSFTVLE
+549 WSGWLALSFMVLE
-562 TGADFD
+562 EGATFD
-568 GVVEGHVN
+568 GVIEGHIN
-576 VTIESYD
+576 VTIESH
-583 DSGEKTMKNATL
+583 GEYGDKTMRNATL
-595 TLPVRARVIPVPV
+595 MLPIRARVIPVPV

-651 RDMYRRL
+651 RDMYHRL
-658 REHGFYLEV
+658 REHGYYLEV

-674 IDTSLYGALL
+674 VDTSLYGALL

-693 PEEMASLKKAVDA
+693 PEEMAALKKAVDS
-706 GMSLVV
+706 GLSLVV

-765 GSFKLGG
+765 GSFKLGR
-772 HPMYYASGTH
+772 HPIYYASGTH
-782 IHSFPEH
+782 IHSFPQH
-789 GILITAQLTDQG
+789 GVIITAPLSDQG
-801 HQIMSGEK
+801 QQIMSKEK
-809 PSGGPGASS
+809 PSGNRAADGA
-818 PGQTVDVP
+818 PTVDVP
-826 ILGLLQTD
+826 ILGLLQT
-834 GETRDYTNDTMEKM
+834 GSQRSNYTNTTMEKL
-848 PKAGRLVVYGDSS
+848 PRAGRLVVYGDSS
-861 CLEGGAAR
+861 CLEGGAAQP
-869 NCHWLLLAALQYALV
+869 CHWLLLATLQYALV
-884 GHLPASL
+884 GHLPSPL

-897 HQQRLRDVHIIPS
+897 PQHRVRDVHIIPS
-910 ELPQRAEGGRLH
+910 DLPQRAEGGRLH
-922 VYSRVLS
+922 MYSRVLS
-929 PDGSGPRPVPECV
+929 PDGSGPRPVPDCGKKPAL
-942 TPTPLESQPIHA
+942 TPHPVQAPL
-954 APAARTLAPRHQPTD
+954 AARNLAPRRQPTD
-969 PKSIGAPDIE
+969 PKSIGAPDID
-979 GTEPAPRTWRGAGA
+979 GTEPAPRAWRGAGA
-993 APSRHTAGEHTS
+993 APSRSHPESEPTS
-1005 PSLTSRAMTLL
+1005 SSTTSRAISLVAL
-1016 AIIAVVYCLT
+1016 FGIIYFLT
-1026 AAWKRCGRKLRR
+1026 TIWKRCGRKLRR
-1038 RRLMSLAT
+1038 RRLMALAT

>member
-1 MRATRSKLLGIIFF
+1 MAILI
-15 GVCLFPLVFGEEEV
+15 LV
-29 INVDELCNA
+29 
-38 TASERVDYEFS
+38 
-49 SDILPKQHIITYKGY
+49 H
-64 FPRLTRENYVSA
+64 
-76 ALRNAGVSNWTL
+76 NWTI
-88 VRRDNPAKEYPSD
+88 VPRNNPAKEYPSD
-101 FDVIILEEAGRRALD
+101 FDVILLEEGGRRALD
-116 ALKDHPAIRRVTAQ
+116 ALRDHPAVRRVTAQ
-130 RQVTRT
+130 RQVQRT
-136 IKYIREDDCGPAGCL
+136 IKYVREDNCGPAGCL
-151 YSGWRNHRARA
+151 YAGWRSHRARA
-162 LHSLRKPRENNG
+162 LRSLRQPRESG

-192 KADVLWS
+192 KADLLWS

-210 VFDTGLARN
+210 VFDTGLARH

-232 TGENTLDDALGHG
+232 TGENSLDDALGHG

-343 PADQMDVIGVGGIS
+343 PADQMDVIGVGGIG

-376 YGYGRMKP
+376 HGYGRMKP

-439 LCMTALR
+439 LCITARR
-446 LPGPNMFEQG
+446 LPGANMFEQG

-461 LISAYQFLRKYEPQ
+461 LISAYQFLKEYEPQ
-475 VSLSPSYI
+475 ASLSPAYI

-498 LYFSAQPTIANV
+498 LYYSGQPTIANV
-510 TVINGLG
+510 TVVNGLG
-517 VSGRVKEVSW
+517 VSGHVRAVSW

-533 GVILS
+533 GPL
-538 LSVDY
+538 LSV
-543 SQILWP
+543 SAEFSHILWP

-562 TGADFD
+562 GGSDFD
-568 GVVEGHVN
+568 GIVEGHVN
-576 VTIESYD
+576 VTIESHD
-583 DSGEKTMKNATL
+583 ESGDNAIRNATL
-595 TLPVRARVIPVPV
+595 MLPIRARVIPVPA

-674 IDTSLYGALL
+674 VDTSLYGALL

-693 PEEMASLKKAVDA
+693 PEEMAAMKKAVD
-706 GMSLVV
+706 GGLSLVV

-772 HPMYYASGTH
+772 HSMYYASGTH

-789 GILITAQLTDQG
+789 GVLVTARLSDQG
-801 HQIMSGEK
+801 RQIMSGEK
-809 PSGGPGASS
+809 PGA
-818 PGQTVDVP
+818 GKTDDEAHAVDVP
-826 ILGLLQTD
+826 ILGLLQTA
-834 GETRDYTNDTMEKM
+834 GETRDYSNDTVDKL

-869 NCHWLLLAALQYALV
+869 SCHWLLLAALQYALA
-884 GHLPASL
+884 GHLPAAL
-891 KEAATP
+891 RDAAAP
-897 HQQRLRDVHIIPS
+897 RHRQRDVHIIPS
-910 ELPQRAEGGRLH
+910 DLPQRAEGGRLH
-922 VYSRVLS
+922 AYSRVLA
-929 PDGSGPRPVPECV
+929 PDESGPRPAPECARRAALPARAV
-942 TPTPLESQPIHA
+942 HA
-954 APAARTLAPRHQPTD
+954 PPAARTLAPRHPPTD
-969 PKSIGAPDIE
+969 PRTIVGGPELE
-979 GTEPAPRTWRGAGA
+979 GTEPAARAWRGAGA
-993 APSRHTAGEHTS
+993 GAAARAAPAA
-1005 PSLTSRAMTLL
+1005 PAAPASLASRALTLL
-1016 AIIAVVYCLT
+1016 ALAALVYCLT
-1026 AAWKRCGRKLRR
+1026 AVWKRCGRKLRR

>member
-1 MRATRSKLLGIIFF
+1 MGFTHL
-15 GVCLFPLVFGEEEV
+15 VLVFLLCFTLPLFSGE
-29 INVDELCNA
+29 NVVDVDKLCNA
-38 TASERVDYEFS
+38 TNAARVEYEFS
-49 SDILPKQHIITYKGY
+49 SDTVGNEHIITFKGY
-64 FPRLTRENYVSA
+64 FSKSTRQNYVTA
-76 ALRNAGVSNWTL
+76 ALNNAKVTNWTIL
-88 VRRDNPAKEYPSD
+88 QRNNPAKEYPSD
-101 FDVIILEEAGRRALD
+101 FDVILLGDKGKSALEAL
-116 ALKDHPAIRRVTAQ
+116 LDHPAVLRVTAQ
-130 RQVTRT
+130 RIVQRT
-136 IKYIREDDCGPAGCL
+136 IKYVREDDCGSNGCL
-151 YSGWRNHRARA
+151 YSGWRNHRAR
-162 LHSLRKPRENNG
+162 SLRSLRQPKEDG

-192 KADVLWS
+192 KADLLWS
-199 LGVTGEGIKVA
+199 LGVTGEGVRVA
-210 VFDTGLARN
+210 VFDTGLARH
-219 HPHFGRVR
+219 HPHFGRVK

-269 FRVFTD
+269 FRVFTN

-293 RKIDVLNL
+293 KKIDVLNL

-343 PADQMDVIGVGGIS
+343 PADQMDVIGVGGIG

-376 YGYGRMKP
+376 HGYGRMKP
-384 DIVTYGSGVRG
+384 DIVTYGSGVQG

-425 VPRHNL
+425 VPRQNL

-439 LCMTALR
+439 LCVTARR
-446 LPGPNMFEQG
+446 LPGFNMFEQG

-461 LISAYQFLRKYEPQ
+461 LISAYKYLKEYEPQ
-475 VSLSPSYI
+475 ASLSPPYI

-498 LYFSAQPTIANV
+498 IYYSGQPTIANV

-517 VSGRVKEVSW
+517 VVGDVKSVTW

-533 GVILS
+533 GPLMAVTA
-538 LSVDY
+538 DY
-543 SQILWP
+543 SQVLWP
-549 WSGWLALSFTVLE
+549 WSGWLALSIIVLE
-562 TGADFD
+562 EGADFD
-568 GVVEGHVN
+568 GVIEGHVN
-576 VTIESYD
+576 VTIESHQENGD
-583 DSGEKTMKNATL
+583 GAMRNATL
-595 TLPVRARVIPVPV
+595 MLPIRARVIPVPV

-674 IDTSLYGALL
+674 INTSLYGALL

-693 PEEMASLKKAVDA
+693 PEEMATLKKAIDG
-706 GMSLVV
+706 GMSLIV
-712 FADWYNA
+712 FAEWYNA
-719 SLLRHVKFYDENTR
+719 TLLRHVKFYDENTR

-740 GGANV
+740 GGSNV

-752 SMYQVALGDRVFE
+752 GMYQVALGDRVFE

-772 HPMYYASGTH
+772 HQMYYASGTH

-789 GILITAQLTDQG
+789 GVLVTAKLSDQG
-801 HQIMSGEK
+801 EQIMAGDKPVVYKDGDQGE
-809 PSGGPGASS
+809 
-818 PGQTVDVP
+818 TVDVP

-834 GETRDYTNDTMEKM
+834 GETRDYTNDTMDSM

-861 CLEGGAAR
+861 CLEGGSVR
-869 NCHWLLLAALQYALV
+869 PCHWLLLAALQYALV
-884 GHLPASL
+884 GHLPSTL
-891 KEAATP
+891 KEAAAP
-897 HQQRLRDVHIIPS
+897 RKRRDVHIIPS
-910 ELPQRAEGGRLH
+910 DLPKRAEGGRLH
-922 VYSRVLS
+922 AYSRVLAA
-929 PDGSGPRPVPECV
+929 DGSGPRP
-942 TPTPLESQPIHA
+942 
-954 APAARTLAPRHQPTD
+954 APACPSPAPLPPRAVHAPPARTLAPRHPPTD
-969 PKSIGAPDIE
+969 PRSIGGPDIDM
-979 GTEPAPRTWRGAGA
+979 TEPAPRAWRGAGA
-993 APSRHTAGEHTS
+993 APSRSHLDADAPASTA
-1005 PSLTSRAMTLL
+1005 SRALTLL
-1016 AIIAVVYCLT
+1016 ALAALLYCLAT
-1026 AAWKRCGRKLRR
+1026 FWKRWGRKLRR
-1038 RRLMSLAT
+1038 RRLMPLAT

>member
-1 MRATRSKLLGIIFF
+1 MGLHIIYIYLLCYAVSLTWAT
-15 GVCLFPLVFGEEEV
+15 EEATKGS
-29 INVDELCNA
+29 CNA
-38 TASERVDYEFS
+38 TSGERVEYEFS
-49 SDILPKQHIITYKGY
+49 SNVVSSNHIITYKGY
-64 FPRLTRENYVSA
+64 FPSTTREKYVSA
-76 ALRNAGVSNWTL
+76 ALRNAGVSNWTIL
-88 VRRDNPAKEYPSD
+88 HRDNPAKEYPSD
-101 FDVIILEEAGRRALD
+101 FDVIILGNGEKEAID
-116 ALKDHPAIRRVTAQ
+116 ALTDHPAIRRVTAQ

-136 IKYIREDDCGPAGCL
+136 IKFVQEDDCGPNGCM
-151 YSGWRNHRARA
+151 YTGWRNHGARS
-162 LHSLRKPRENNG
+162 LHSLRKPKENSG
-174 YTSRKLLRTVP
+174 YSSRKLLRTVP

-192 KADVLWS
+192 KADLLWS

-269 FRVFTD
+269 FRVFTN

-343 PADQMDVIGVGGIS
+343 PADQMDVIGVGGIG

-376 YGYGRMKP
+376 HGYGRMKP
-384 DIVTYGSGVRG
+384 DVVTYGSGVRG

-425 VPRHNL
+425 VPRQNL

-475 VSLSPSYI
+475 ASLSPSYI

-498 LYFSAQPTIANV
+498 LYYSAQPTIANV
-510 TVINGLG
+510 TVVNGLG
-517 VSGRVKEVSW
+517 VSGTVEQVTW
-527 HPHLPH
+527 HPHLPN
-533 GVILS
+533 GGLLAVTAE
-538 LSVDY
+538 Y
-543 SQILWP
+543 SEILWP
-549 WSGWLALSFTVLE
+549 WSGWLAISFTVLE
-562 TGADFD
+562 SGADFD
-568 GVVEGHVN
+568 GVVEGHLN
-576 VTIESYD
+576 VTIESHD
-583 DSGEKTMKNATL
+583 DTGERTMRNTTL
-595 TLPVRARVIPVPV
+595 TLPIRGRIIPVPV

-667 MGTPLTC
+667 MGSPLTC

-693 PEEMASLKKAVDA
+693 PEEMATLKKAIDS

-740 GGANV
+740 GGSNI

-752 SMYQVALGDRVFE
+752 SMYQVAFGDRVFE

-789 GILITAQLTDQG
+789 GVLITAQLNDQG
-801 HQIMSGEK
+801 HQIMSGDK
-809 PSGGPGASS
+809 SSDRNGGTGGP
-818 PGQTVDVP
+818 PMIDVP
-826 ILGLLQTD
+826 ILGLLQTN
-834 GETRDYTNDTMEKM
+834 GETRDYTNDTI

-861 CLEGGAAR
+861 CLEGGATR

-884 GHLPASL
+884 GHLPPSL

-897 HQQRLRDVHIIPS
+897 QKSRVRDVHIIPS
-910 ELPQRAEGGRLH
+910 DLPQRAEGGRLFA
-922 VYSRVLS
+922 YSRVLS
-929 PDGSGPRPVPECV
+929 PDGSGPRAAPECV
-942 TPTPLESQPIHA
+942 QPPPLTPRPVHA

-969 PKSIGAPDIE
+969 PKSIGAPEME
-979 GTEPAPRTWRGAGA
+979 GTEAAPRAWRGAGA
-993 APSRHTAGEHTS
+993 APSRS
-1005 PSLTSRAMTLL
+1005 RPSEAEYHQSHSVASKATTFL
-1016 AIIAVVYCLT
+1016 AIIAAVYSAT
-1026 AAWKRCGRKLRR
+1026 ALFKWCGRRLRR

>member
-1 MRATRSKLLGIIFF
+1 MGLSRLLCLLTIGYLNIWTS
-15 GVCLFPLVFGEEEV
+15 GVLGDSESM
-29 INVDELCNA
+29 CNA
-38 TASERVDYEFS
+38 TVSSRVEYEFTSDVVS
-49 SDILPKQHIITYKGY
+49 SEHIITFKGY
-64 FPRLTRENYVSA
+64 FPKKTRENYISA
-76 ALRNAGVSNWTL
+76 ALKNAGVSNWTVL
-88 VRRDNPAKEYPSD
+88 HRNNPAKDYPSD
-101 FDVIILEEAGRRALD
+101 FDVISIGEHSKAAIEALRE
-116 ALKDHPAIRRVTAQ
+116 HPAVQRVTVQ
-130 RQVTRT
+130 RQVHRT
-136 IKYIREDDCGPAGCL
+136 IKYIREDDCGPSGCL
-151 YSGWRNHRARA
+151 YNGWRKNEYRARG
-162 LHSLRKPRENNG
+162 LNSFRQIRENG
-174 YTSRKLLRTVP
+174 GFSSRKLLRTVP

-192 KADVLWS
+192 KADLLWS

-219 HPHFGRVR
+219 HPHFGRVK

-245 TFVAGVIASRA
+245 TFVAGIIASRA

-293 RKIDVLNL
+293 KKIDVLNL

-309 DHPFVDKVW
+309 DYPFVDKVW

-343 PADQMDVIGVGGIS
+343 PADQMDVIGVGGIG

-376 YGYGRMKP
+376 NGYGRMKP

-395 SSVTGGCR
+395 SSVNGGCK

-425 VPRHNL
+425 VPRQNL
-431 TPAAVKQA
+431 SPASVKQA
-439 LCMTALR
+439 LSVTARR
-446 LPGPNMFEQG
+446 LPGFNMFEQG

-461 LISAYQFLRKYEPQ
+461 LISAYQFLREYEPQ
-475 VSLSPSYI
+475 ASLSPPYI

-498 LYFSAQPTIANV
+498 LFYSAQPTIVNV

-517 VSGRVKEVSW
+517 VAGDVTKVSW

-533 GVILS
+533 GIM
-538 LSVDY
+538 LSVSADY
-543 SQILWP
+543 SEVLWP

-562 TGADFD
+562 QGAKYD
-568 GVVEGHVN
+568 GIVEGHVN
-576 VTIESYD
+576 VTIESHD
-583 DSGEKTMKNATL
+583 ETGEGATRNT
-595 TLPVRARVIPVPV
+595 TLMLPLRARIIPVPV
-608 RSRRLLWDQFH
+608 RERRLLWDQYH
-619 SLRYPGGYFPR
+619 SLRYPSGYFPR
-630 DDLRAKH
+630 DDLKAKH
-637 DPLDWHADHVHTNF
+637 DPLDWHADHIHTNF

-674 IDTSLYGALL
+674 VNTSLYGALL

-693 PEEMASLKKAVDA
+693 PEEMATLKKAVDS
-706 GMSLVV
+706 GLSLVV

-719 SLLRHVKFYDENTR
+719 SLLRHVNFYDENTR
-733 QWWIPET
+733 QWWTPET
-740 GGANV
+740 GGSNI

-752 SMYQVALGDRVFE
+752 SMYQVAFGDRVFE

-772 HPMYYASGTH
+772 HRMYYASGTH

-789 GILITAQLTDQG
+789 GILLTAKLTDQG
-801 HQIMSGEK
+801 QHIMSTEK
-809 PSGGPGASS
+809 NSGGGGST
-818 PGQTVDVP
+818 GETVDVP

-834 GETRDYTNDTMEKM
+834 GETRDYTNSTSDQV
-848 PKAGRLVVYGDSS
+848 PKAGRIVVYGDSS

-869 NCHWLLLAALQYALV
+869 SCHWLLLAGLQYALV
-884 GHLPASL
+884 GHLPTSL
-891 KEAATP
+891 KDAAAP
-897 HQQRLRDVHIIPS
+897 RHHRDVHIIPS
-910 ELPQRAEGGRLH
+910 DLPKRAEGGRLH
-922 VYSRVLS
+922 LYSRVLS
-929 PDGSGPRPVPECV
+929 KDGSGPRQLPECV
-942 TPTPLESQPIHA
+942 SESPIPPKPVHTP
-954 APAARTLAPRHQPTD
+954 PAARTLAPRHQPTD
-969 PKSIGAPDIE
+969 PKSISAPEVE
-979 GTEPAPRTWRGAGA
+979 GTEAAPRAWRGSGA
-993 APSRHTAGEHTS
+993 APSRPHQDTDPGDSTLMS
-1005 PSLTSRAMTLL
+1005 RLLTFSALMLIL
-1016 AIIAVVYCLT
+1016 YCCVIF
-1026 AAWKRCGRKLRR
+1026 WKRYGRRFRR
-1038 RRLMSLAT
+1038 RRIISLAT

>member
-1 MRATRSKLLGIIFF
+1 MGMTHITTILILLICRGLLIYASDTDTA
-15 GVCLFPLVFGEEEV
+15 C
-29 INVDELCNA
+29 NVNG
-38 TASERVDYEFS
+38 TSRVHYEFT
-49 SDILPKQHIITYKGY
+49 SDVVNSEHIITFKGY
-64 FPRLTRENYVSA
+64 FPQSTRENYVSA
-76 ALRNAGVSNWTL
+76 ALRNAGIKNWTL
-88 VRRDNPAKEYPSD
+88 VQRNNPAKEYPSD
-101 FDVIILEEAGRRALD
+101 FDVIILEESRSRALD
-116 ALKDHPAIRRVTAQ
+116 ALRDHPAVRRVTAQ
-130 RQVTRT
+130 RQVQRT
-136 IKYIREDDCGPAGCL
+136 IKYVPEDDCGPSGCL

-162 LHSLRKPRENNG
+162 LHSLRKMRENGG

-192 KADVLWS
+192 KADLLWS
-199 LGVTGEGIKVA
+199 LGVTGEGIRVA
-210 VFDTGLARN
+210 VFDTGLARQ

-343 PADQMDVIGVGGIS
+343 PADQMDVIGVGGIG

-376 YGYGRMKP
+376 HGYGRMKP

-425 VPRHNL
+425 VPRQNL

-439 LCMTALR
+439 LCITARR

-461 LISAYQFLRKYEPQ
+461 LITAYQFLREYEPQ
-475 VSLSPSYI
+475 ASLSPAYI

-517 VSGRVKEVSW
+517 VAGQVKEVSW

-533 GVILS
+533 GTLLAV
-538 LSVDY
+538 SVEH
-543 SQILWP
+543 SHILWP
-549 WSGWLALSFTVLE
+549 WSGWLALSFSVKE
-562 TGADFD
+562 EGADFE
-568 GVVEGHVN
+568 GVVEGHLN
-576 VTIESYD
+576 VTIESD
-583 DSGEKTMKNATL
+583 EMGEKTMKNATL
-595 TLPVRARVIPVPV
+595 MLPIRARVIPVPV

-693 PEEMASLKKAVDA
+693 PEEMAALKRAVDD
-706 GMSLVV
+706 GLSLVV

-789 GILITAQLTDQG
+789 GVLVTAQLSDQG
-801 HQIMSGEK
+801 QQIMSGEK
-809 PSGGPGASS
+809 PSAGGGASGGGPL
-818 PGQTVDVP
+818 VDVP

-834 GETRDYTNDTMEKM
+834 GETRDYANDTIDKL

-861 CLEGGAAR
+861 CLEGGTAR
-869 NCHWLLLAALQYALV
+869 PCHWLLLAALQYALG
-884 GHLPASL
+884 GHLPSVL

-897 HQQRLRDVHIIPS
+897 PQRRVKDVHIIPS

-929 PDGSGPRPVPECV
+929 PDGSGPRPVPACTSAPPV
-942 TPTPLESQPIHA
+942 TPRPVHA
-954 APAARTLAPRHQPTD
+954 PPSARTLAPRHPPTD
-969 PKSIGAPDIE
+969 PKSIGAPDVE
-979 GTEPAPRTWRGAGA
+979 GTEPAARAWRGAGA
-993 APSRHTAGEHTS
+993 AAA
-1005 PSLTSRAMTLL
+1005 RAPPAPESAAPPGLLGRAVTLLALL
-1016 AIIAVVYCLT
+1016 AIIYALT
-1026 AAWKRCGRKLRR
+1026 ALWKRCGRKLRR
-1038 RRLMSLAT
+1038 RRIIALAT

>member
-1 MRATRSKLLGIIFF
+1 MGSTHTYIFVIITIKALFVLG
-15 GVCLFPLVFGEEEV
+15 GEKFDDVEAS
-29 INVDELCNA
+29 CNA
-38 TASERVDYEFS
+38 TNSDRVEYEYNTDVVNSE
-49 SDILPKQHIITYKGY
+49 HIITYKGY
-64 FPRLTRENYVSA
+64 FSRSTRENYVSA
-76 ALRNAGVSNWTL
+76 ALKNAGVSNWTL
-88 VRRDNPAKEYPSD
+88 LQRNNPAKEYPSD
-101 FDVIILEEAGRRALD
+101 FDVIVLEDGRRRALE
-116 ALKDHPAIRRVTAQ
+116 ALRDHPAVRRVTAQ
-130 RQVTRT
+130 RQVQRT
-136 IKYIREDDCGPAGCL
+136 IKYVREDDCGPAGCV
-151 YSGWRNHRARA
+151 YTGWRNHRARD
-162 LHSLRKPRENNG
+162 LNSLRRPRENG

-192 KADVLWS
+192 KADLLWS
-199 LGVTGEGIKVA
+199 LGVTGEGIRVA
-210 VFDTGLARN
+210 VFDTGLARH

-232 TGENTLDDALGHG
+232 TGEHTLDDALGHG

-318 ELSANKVIMVSAIG
+318 ELSANKVIIVSAIG

-343 PADQMDVIGVGGIS
+343 PADQMDVIGVGGIG

-425 VPRHNL
+425 VPRQHL

-439 LCMTALR
+439 LCITARR
-446 LPGPNMFEQG
+446 LAGPNMFEQG

-461 LISAYQFLRKYEPQ
+461 LISAYQFLREYEPQ
-475 VSLSPSYI
+475 ASLSPPYI

-517 VSGRVKEVSW
+517 VSGQVKEVSW

-533 GVILS
+533 GVLLAVAVQHS
-538 LSVDY
+538 EF
-543 SQILWP
+543 LWP

-562 TGADFD
+562 KGADFD

-576 VTIESYD
+576 VTIESHGD
-583 DSGEKTMKNATL
+583 IGEKTMRNQTL
-595 TLPVRARVIPVPV
+595 MLPIRARVIPVPV

-667 MGTPLTC
+667 MGSPLTC
-674 IDTSLYGALL
+674 IDPALYGALL

-693 PEEMASLKKAVDA
+693 PEEMAALKKAVDA

-740 GGANV
+740 GGSNV

-789 GILITAQLTDQG
+789 GVLITAQLTDQG
-801 HQIMSGEK
+801 HQIMTGEK
-809 PSGGPGASS
+809 PSTGGGTPGSG
-818 PGQTVDVP
+818 PTVDVP

-834 GETRDYTNDTMEKM
+834 GETRDYTNDTIDKL
-848 PKAGRLVVYGDSS
+848 PKSGRLVVYGDSS

-869 NCHWLLLAALQYALV
+869 PCHWLLLAALQYALV
-884 GHLPASL
+884 GHLPSSL
-891 KEAATP
+891 KEAAVP
-897 HQQRLRDVHIIPS
+897 LQNRVRDVHIIPS

-922 VYSRVLS
+922 MYSRVLS
-929 PDGSGPRPVPECV
+929 SDGSGPRAAPSCDRPEPAPPQPV
-942 TPTPLESQPIHA
+942 HA
-954 APAARTLAPRHQPTD
+954 PPAARTLAPHHPPTD
-969 PKSIGAPDIE
+969 PKSIGAPEIE
-979 GTEPAPRTWRGAGA
+979 GTEPAPRAWRGAGA
-993 APSRHTAGEHTS
+993 APSRYYAAAE
-1005 PSLTSRAMTLL
+1005 PPPASLYSRAGTLL
-1016 AIIAVVYCLT
+1016 AIAATVYCLT
-1026 AAWKRCGRKLRR
+1026 ALWKRCGRKLRR

>member
-1 MRATRSKLLGIIFF
+1 MGGSKMKQCIFLGF
-15 GVCLFPLVFGEEEV
+15 VVVSLCTGEGT
-29 INVDELCNA
+29 IDENTSCNA
-38 TASERVDYEFS
+38 TGSSRVDYEYS
-49 SDILPKQHIITYKGY
+49 SQVVGSEHIITFKGY
-64 FPRLTRENYVSA
+64 FPRSTRENYVSA
-76 ALRNAGVSNWTL
+76 ALRNAGVFNWTITQ
-88 VRRDNPAKEYPSD
+88 RNNPAKEYPSD
-101 FDVIILEEAGRRALD
+101 FDVILLEEGDRRALD
-116 ALKDHPAIRRVTAQ
+116 ALRDHPAVRRVTAQ
-130 RQVTRT
+130 RQVQRT
-136 IKYIREDDCGPAGCL
+136 IKYVQEEECGPAGCL
-151 YSGWRNHRARA
+151 YAGWRSHRARA
-162 LHSLRKPRENNG
+162 LRSLRLPRENG
-174 YTSRKLLRTVP
+174 FTSRKLLRTVP

-192 KADVLWS
+192 KADLLWS

-210 VFDTGLARN
+210 VFDTGLARH

-343 PADQMDVIGVGGIS
+343 PADQMDVIGVGGIG

-376 YGYGRMKP
+376 HGYGRMKP

-395 SSVTGGCR
+395 SSVSGGCR

-425 VPRHNL
+425 VPRQSL

-439 LCMTALR
+439 LCITARR
-446 LPGPNMFEQG
+446 LPGANMFEQG

-461 LISAYQFLRKYEPQ
+461 LISAYQFLREYEPQ
-475 VSLSPSYI
+475 ASLSPPYI

-498 LYFSAQPTIANV
+498 LYYSAQPTIANV

-517 VSGRVKEVSW
+517 VSGHVTEVSW

-533 GVILS
+533 GPL
-538 LSVDY
+538 LSVAADY
-543 SQILWP
+543 SAILWP
-549 WSGWLALSFTVLE
+549 WSGWLALSFSVLE
-562 TGADFD
+562 GGSAFD
-568 GVVEGHVN
+568 GIVEGHLN
-576 VTIESYD
+576 VTIESHD
-583 DSGEKTMKNATL
+583 ETGESAMRNATL
-595 TLPVRARVIPVPV
+595 MLPIRARIIPVPV
-608 RSRRLLWDQFH
+608 RSRRLLWDQYH

-637 DPLDWHADHVHTNF
+637 DPLDWHADHLHTNF

-658 REHGFYLEV
+658 RDHGFYLEV

-674 IDTSLYGALL
+674 VDTSLYGALL

-693 PEEMASLKKAVDA
+693 PEEMAALKKSVDA
-706 GMSLVV
+706 GLSLVV

-789 GILITAQLTDQG
+789 GVLVTAPLTDQG
-801 HQIMSGEK
+801 QQIMSGDK
-809 PSGGPGASS
+809 PGEGGTASAR
-818 PGQTVDVP
+818 TVDVP

-834 GETRDYTNDTMEKM
+834 GATKDYTNHTVDNM

-869 NCHWLLLAALQYALV
+869 SCHWLLLAGLQYALAA
-884 GHLPASL
+884 HLPAAL
-891 KEAATP
+891 RDAAAP
-897 HQQRLRDVHIIPS
+897 RARQRDVHIIPS
-910 ELPQRAEGGRLH
+910 DLPKRASGGRLH
-922 VYSRVLS
+922 AYSRVLA
-929 PDGSGPRPVPECV
+929 PDESGPRPAPEC
-942 TPTPLESQPIHA
+942 PRREPLPARAVHA
-954 APAARTLAPRHQPTD
+954 PPAARTLAPRHPPTD
-969 PKSIGAPDIE
+969 PRTIVGGSETE
-979 GTEPAPRTWRGAGA
+979 GTEPAARAWRGAGA
-993 APSRHTAGEHTS
+993 AAARGGSAPGAPAAPTLA
-1005 PSLTSRAMTLL
+1005 SRALTLL
-1016 AIIAVVYCLT
+1016 AVAALVYCLT

>member
-1 MRATRSKLLGIIFF
+1 MDSKLFRIII
-15 GVCLFPLVFGEEEV
+15 GVLYLVLLASADEE
-29 INVDELCNA
+29 INVDGVCNS
-38 TASERVDYEFS
+38 TTSERVHYEFNSDVVS
-49 SDILPKQHIITYKGY
+49 SEHIITYKGY
-64 FPRLTRENYVSA
+64 FPRSTRENYVSA
-76 ALRNAGVSNWTL
+76 ALRNAGISNWTL
-88 VRRDNPAKEYPSD
+88 LRRDNPAREYPSD
-101 FDVIILEEAGRRALD
+101 FDVIILEDGGRRALD

-136 IKYIREDDCGPAGCL
+136 IKYINEDDCGPTGCL
-151 YSGWRNHRARA
+151 YAGWRNHRARA
-162 LHSLRKPRENNG
+162 LHSLRQPRENGG

-192 KADVLWS
+192 KADLLWS
-199 LGVTGEGIKVA
+199 LGVTGEGIRVA

-219 HPHFGRVR
+219 HPHFGRIR

-245 TFVAGVIASRA
+245 TFVAGVIASRS

-343 PADQMDVIGVGGIS
+343 PADQMDVIGVGGIG

-376 YGYGRMKP
+376 HGYGRMKP

-425 VPRHNL
+425 VPRNNL
-431 TPAAVKQA
+431 TPASVKQA

-446 LPGPNMFEQG
+446 LHGPNMFEQG

-475 VSLSPSYI
+475 ASLSPSYI

-498 LYFSAQPTIANV
+498 LYYSAQPTIANV

-517 VSGRVKEVSW
+517 VSGRVKEVTW

-533 GVILS
+533 GVLM
-538 LSVDY
+538 SVSAEY

-549 WSGWLALSFTVLE
+549 WSGWLALSFSVLE
-562 TGADFD
+562 EGADFD
-568 GVVEGHVN
+568 GIIEGHVN
-576 VTIESYD
+576 VTVESYD

-595 TLPVRARVIPVPV
+595 TLPIRARVIPVPV

-667 MGTPLTC
+667 MGCPLTC

-693 PEEMASLKKAVDA
+693 PEEMAALKRAVDA

-752 SMYQVALGDRVFE
+752 SMYQVALGDRVFD
-765 GSFKLGG
+765 GAFRLGG

-789 GILITAQLTDQG
+789 GILITAPLSDQG
-801 HQIMSGEK
+801 HQVRNILFKSLRK
-809 PSGGPGASS
+809 TNAS
-818 PGQTVDVP
+818 
-826 ILGLLQTD
+826 
-834 GETRDYTNDTMEKM
+834 
-848 PKAGRLVVYGDSS
+848 VV
-861 CLEGGAAR
+861 
-869 NCHWLLLAALQYALV
+869 
-884 GHLPASL
+884 
-891 KEAATP
+891 
-897 HQQRLRDVHIIPS
+897 
-910 ELPQRAEGGRLH
+910 
-922 VYSRVLS
+922 
-929 PDGSGPRPVPECV
+929 
-942 TPTPLESQPIHA
+942 
-954 APAARTLAPRHQPTD
+954 
-969 PKSIGAPDIE
+969 
-979 GTEPAPRTWRGAGA
+979 
-993 APSRHTAGEHTS
+993 
-1005 PSLTSRAMTLL
+1005 
-1016 AIIAVVYCLT
+1016 
-1026 AAWKRCGRKLRR
+1026 
-1038 RRLMSLAT
+1038 

>member
-1 MRATRSKLLGIIFF
+1 MSLTRF
-15 GVCLFPLVFGEEEV
+15 VCLILIGYSNYVFV
-29 INVDELCNA
+29 FSLDNDTKCNA
-38 TASERVDYEFS
+38 TSTAGVQYEFTT
-49 SDILPKQHIITYKGY
+49 DIVNSEHIITFRGY
-64 FPRLTRENYVSA
+64 YFKYTRENYVKSA
-76 ALRNAGVSNWTL
+76 LKNAGISNWTIL
-88 VRRDNPAKEYPSD
+88 QRNNAAKEYPSD
-101 FDVIILEEAGRRALD
+101 FDVIAFGDDMKDGIEALR
-116 ALKDHPAIRRVTAQ
+116 DHPAVRRVTAQ
-130 RQVTRT
+130 RQVLRT
-136 IKYIREDDCGPAGCL
+136 IKFVKEDDCGPAGCL
-151 YSGWRNHRARA
+151 YSGWRNHKRRSRA
-162 LHSLRKPRENNG
+162 LHSLRKLRENDG
-174 YTSRKLLRTVP
+174 YSSRKLLRTVP

-192 KADVLWS
+192 KADLLWS

-210 VFDTGLARN
+210 VFDTGLSRH

-281 SWFLDAFNYAIM
+281 SWFLDAFNYAILK
-293 RKIDVLNL
+293 KIDVLNL

-343 PADQMDVIGVGGIS
+343 PADQMDVIGVGGIG

-376 YGYGRMKP
+376 DGYGRMKP

-395 SSVTGGCR
+395 SSVNGGCK

-425 VPRHNL
+425 VPRQNL
-431 TPAAVKQA
+431 SPASVKQA
-439 LCMTALR
+439 LCITARR

-461 LISAYQFLRKYEPQ
+461 LISAYQFLREYEPQ
-475 VSLSPSYI
+475 ASLSPPYI

-498 LYFSAQPTIANV
+498 LYYSAQPTIANV

-517 VSGRVKEVSW
+517 VAGKVTKVGW

-538 LSVDY
+538 VSVDFID
-543 SQILWP
+543 ILWP
-549 WSGWLALSFTVLE
+549 WSGWLAISFSVLE
-562 TGADFD
+562 SGANFD

-576 VTIESYD
+576 ITIESFDVVYD
-583 DSGEKTMKNATL
+583 FVMKNTTL
-595 TLPVRARVIPVPV
+595 MLPIRARVIPVPV
-608 RSRRLLWDQFH
+608 RGRRLLWDQFH

-667 MGTPLTC
+667 MGSPLTC

-693 PEEMASLKKAVDA
+693 PEEMAALKKAVDS
-706 GMSLVV
+706 GLSLIV

-752 SMYQVALGDRVFE
+752 GMFQVALGDRVFE
-765 GSFKLGG
+765 GAYKLAG

-789 GILITAQLTDQG
+789 GVLVKAKLSDQG
-801 HQIMSGEK
+801 QQIMSGEK
-809 PSGGPGASS
+809 ANGAGDSSGGGKKI
-818 PGQTVDVP
+818 DVP
-826 ILGLLQTD
+826 ILGLLQT
-834 GETRDYTNDTMEKM
+834 ESESRDYTNDTNTKL

-869 NCHWLLLAALQYALV
+869 PCHWLLLAALQYALV
-884 GHLPASL
+884 GHVPTSL
-891 KEAATP
+891 REAAATS
-897 HQQRLRDVHIIPS
+897 HHRDVQIIPS
-910 ELPQRAEGGRLH
+910 ELPKRAEGGRLH
-922 VYSRVLS
+922 AYSRVLS
-929 PDGSGPRPVPECV
+929 PDGSGPRPVPDCV
-942 TPTPLESQPIHA
+942 SLPLMDPQPVHA
-954 APAARTLAPRHQPTD
+954 PPSSRTLAPRHQPTD
-969 PKSIGAPDIE
+969 PKSIGAPDME
-979 GTEPAPRTWRGAGA
+979 GTEAAPRAWRGAGA
-993 APSRHTAGEHTS
+993 APSRSHADDIDDVHSIFAGRM
-1005 PSLTSRAMTLL
+1005 LTLCS
-1016 AIIAVVYCLT
+1016 IIVIIYCLH
-1026 AAWKRCGRKLRR
+1026 AFWKRCGRKIRR
-1038 RRLMSLAT
+1038 RKLISLAT

>member
-1 MRATRSKLLGIIFF
+1 MGLTRKKLFIFLT
-15 GVCLFPLVFGEEEV
+15 GLQLLSLVFGDGLGV
-29 INVDELCNA
+29 NVDTVCN
-38 TASERVDYEFS
+38 SSISQRVNYEFN
-49 SDILPKQHIITYKGY
+49 SDVVNSEHIITYKGY
-64 FPRLTRENYVSA
+64 FPRSTRENYVTA
-76 ALRNAGVSNWTL
+76 ALRNAGISNWTL
-88 VRRDNPAKEYPSD
+88 LQRDNPAKEYPSD
-101 FDVIILEEAGRRALD
+101 FDVIILEDEGRRALD

-151 YSGWRNHRARA
+151 YAGWRNHRVRGPK
-162 LHSLRKPRENNG
+162 SLRQPRENGG

-192 KADVLWS
+192 KADLLWS
-199 LGVTGEGIKVA
+199 LGVTGEGIRVA

-256 DCLGFAPDADLHI
+256 ECLGFAPDADLHI

-343 PADQMDVIGVGGIS
+343 PADQMDVIGVGGIG

-376 YGYGRMKP
+376 HGYGRMKP

-395 SSVTGGCR
+395 SSVNGGCR

-475 VSLSPSYI
+475 ASLSPSYI

-498 LYFSAQPTIANV
+498 LYYSAQPTIANV

-517 VSGRVKEVSW
+517 VSGRVKDVSW
-527 HPHLPH
+527 HPHLPN
-533 GVILS
+533 GVL
-538 LSVDY
+538 LSVSAEY
-543 SQILWP
+543 SPILWP
-549 WSGWLALSFTVLE
+549 WSGWLALSFSVIE
-562 TGADFD
+562 EGADFD
-568 GVVEGHVN
+568 GIIEIEMKWGHKTN
-576 VTIESYD
+576 LLNTY
-583 DSGEKTMKNATL
+583 SGC
-595 TLPVRARVIPVPV
+595 
-608 RSRRLLWDQFH
+608 
-619 SLRYPGGYFPR
+619 
-630 DDLRAKH
+630 
-637 DPLDWHADHVHTNF
+637 
-651 RDMYRRL
+651 
-658 REHGFYLEV
+658 
-667 MGTPLTC
+667 PLTC

-693 PEEMASLKKAVDA
+693 PEEMAALKKAVDS

-765 GSFKLGG
+765 GAFRLGG

-789 GILITAQLTDQG
+789 GILITAPLSDQG

-809 PSGGPGASS
+809 PGGGGGASA
-818 PGQTVDVP
+818 GAQTVDVP

-834 GETRDYTNDTMEKM
+834 GETRDYTNDTSDRL
-848 PKAGRLVVYGDSS
+848 PK
-861 CLEGGAAR
+861 
-869 NCHWLLLAALQYALV
+869 
-884 GHLPASL
+884 
-891 KEAATP
+891 
-897 HQQRLRDVHIIPS
+897 
-910 ELPQRAEGGRLH
+910 RAEGGRLH

-929 PDGSGPRPVPECV
+929 PDGSGPRPVPECM
-942 TPTPLESQPIHA
+942 TPTPVRPHPIHA
-954 APAARTLAPRHQPTD
+954 PPSARTLAPRHQPTD

-993 APSRHTAGEHTS
+993 APSRAHGGAEHQS
-1005 PSLTSRAMTLL
+1005 PSMASRALTLL